1 MKRIITETELN
12 DIIEES
18 VEKVLGEICYAHLD
32 EMARVGFIGGEY
44 EVYVWTDDSG
54 YIPHVHVRDTNSRG
68 KRYETCVKLE
78 SNEYF
83 LHGHYKD
90 KMNSSMRKAFNAFMN
105 EPCKNNRYQNNYD
118 FAVDMWN
125 SNNSSATVT
134 PQYDENGKIVVP
146 DYTSLDD

>member
-1 MKRIITETELN
+1 MAKISRTKLEEIIK
-12 DIIEES
+12 ES
-18 VEKVLGEICYAHLD
+18 VEKVLGEMHSARLD

-54 YIPHVHVRDTNSRG
+54 NIPHVHVRDTNSRG
-68 KRYETCVKLE
+68 ENYETCVRLE

-90 KMNSSMRKAFNAFMN
+90 RMNSSMRKAFNAFMN
-105 EPCKNNRYQNNYD
+105 EPCKNQRYQNNYD

-134 PQYDENGKIVVP
+134 PQYDTEGNIVVP
-146 DYTSLDD
+146 DYTSLKG

>member
-1 MKRIITETELN
+1 MAKISRTKLEEIIK
-12 DIIEES
+12 ES
-18 VEKVLGEICYAHLD
+18 VEKVLGEIHSARFD

-54 YIPHVHVRDTNSRG
+54 NIPHVHVRDTNSRG
-68 KRYETCVKLE
+68 ENYETCVRLE

-90 KMNSSMRKAFNAFMN
+90 RMNSSMRKAFNAFMN
-105 EPCKNNRYQNNYD
+105 EPCKNQRYQNNYD

-134 PQYDENGKIVVP
+134 PQYDTEGNIVVP
-146 DYTSLDD
+146 DYTSLKG